1 MLNFPLYDGFFPQLV
16 LTVDELMQ
24 YRRLAKDRVSQLV
37 RIAEDAD
44 CVYEWTDVKTKAG
57 RPCQKAQ
64 MLALSPSDKATRSST
79 LLQASVHLLDTTAE
93 EILHVLANAKTKE
106 SRKAM
111 KYLYGDDMFVDAR
124 TLFTFPSPATRKKP
138 SYSYRAIKWYALKA
152 NRRDGQDKFV
162 DFCVLEFAG
171 KKKLHPGSTVL
182 GFCIQESISRQRE
195 VPSLEKYG
203 ITRACVSRTGILI
216 SKTHQSNILKVT
228 SICQVDGDMSTLD
241 RNILE
246 ELMQDQVC
254 AVNRVKGLVERQ
266 RVGKLQY
273 LEEWDWVSSADR
285 RACAVCLRGFYFHR
299 KHHCQTCG
307 EVVCS
312 SCAPLRELEEP
323 LFDITHLRVCSVCMA
338 NAATTNDP
346 QERFTMDYS
355 ETATSNYG
363 TEAFVRGLRYPHH
376 NPISSSEYAPT
387 NLASTRRRRYSSHSG
402 AIENIS
408 PYGGSVSKPR
418 MSSST
423 RAEKKETLL
432 RLMDQIRL
440 IHEKLGTAISEV
452 DYADSSNDGESD
464 YGMDEIYEQIAQIKD
479 SLDAAGV
486 DFDDELEYADA
497 PRDSY
502 YDDHDDEMMSPVSSI
517 YSEQQER
524 ELESVGSARRSYQRR
539 ENGKDDAGSSSS
551 YRHSNQSD
559 VHQVDMPIKSAE
571 ASKENAVSVE
581 ILPPPPPPLPL
592 AYEPKS
598 LEQPE
603 CDATSEKSVPILE
616 KPRGILRMNMKIEA
630 LQRRLQNKS
639 PDVNGND
646 SEAELEVRAA
656 PVMVPAGMLPPKPP
670 QPAQESPRTEH
681 ARITSEMVARLR
693 GVMNSSELTKPP
705 VRSKPP
711 MAPRSVV
718 SDVPQ
723 RPRNPPPTPP
733 GAPEIPPFSKVR
745 NRAISLPQP
754 VSGATFFVDE
764 DEAGDYHSSFSSN
777 AQSLESVSS
786 EDSSVHSSDDEVLSL
801 DHADAFFAHQRMDA
815 HDARSVL
822 GMHARMR
829 SVGRNQRLN
838 MTTARAETEELRDLV
853 ESLVRTR
860 SRCSSGQSSQEDFDV

>member
-24 YRRLAKDRVSQLV
+24 YRRLAKDRVSEVV

-44 CVYEWTDVKTKAG
+44 CLYEWTDVKTKAG

-93 EILHVLANAKTKE
+93 EILHVLANSKTKE

-111 KYLYGDDMFVDAR
+111 KYLYGDDVFVDAR

-138 SYSYRAIKWYALKA
+138 SYSYRAIKWFALKT

-182 GFCIQESISRQRE
+182 GFCIQESITRERE

-203 ITRACVSRTGILI
+203 ITRAYVSRTGFLI

-228 SICQVDGDMSTLD
+228 SICQVDGDVSKLD
-241 RNILE
+241 RNALE

-323 LFDITHLRVCSVCMA
+323 LFDITHLRVCSICMA
-338 NAATTNDP
+338 NAAATNDP
-346 QERFTMDYS
+346 HERFTMDYS

-376 NPISSSEYAPT
+376 NPISSSEYAPP
-387 NLASTRRRRYSSHSG
+387 NLASTRRRRYTASDRMSPSG
-402 AIENIS
+402 TIENIS
-408 PYGGSVSKPR
+408 PYGGSVTKSR

-432 RLMDQIRL
+432 RLMDQIRD

-452 DYADSSNDGESD
+452 DYADSSNDSESD
-464 YGMDEIYEQIAQIKD
+464 YSMDEIYEQIAQIKD

-497 PRDSY
+497 PRDSD
-502 YDDHDDEMMSPVSSI
+502 YDDHEMMSPVSSI
-517 YSEQQER
+517 YSQQER
-524 ELESVGSARRSYQRR
+524 ELESVGSARRSYQR
-539 ENGKDDAGSSSS
+539 ESEKDDARASNG
-551 YRHSNQSD
+551 RLSNQSD
-559 VHQVDMPIKSAE
+559 VHQVEMPIQSAK
-571 ASKENAVSVE
+571 ASKEEEVSVDSR
-581 ILPPPPPPLPL
+581 PPPPPPFPPV
-592 AYEPKS
+592 YKPKS

-603 CDATSEKSVPILE
+603 SDATSEKSVPILE

-630 LQRRLQNKS
+630 LQRRLQNKA
-639 PDVNGND
+639 PDVNGNG
-646 SEAELEVRAA
+646 SEPEPEVRVA
-656 PVMVPAGMLPPKPP
+656 PVMIPAGVPPKPP

-705 VRSKPP
+705 ARSKPP
-711 MAPRSVV
+711 MAPRSIA

-745 NRAISLPQP
+745 NRASSLPQP

-764 DEAGDYHSSFSSN
+764 DEGGDYHSSFSSN
-777 AQSLESVSS
+777 SLSLESVSS

-822 GMHARMR
+822 GIHARMR